1 MSHLSNVTGGSG
13 TNKNRRMRYTLSVF
27 TLFFLMKSRSHSNTH
42 TQSADAMK
50 NRINWIERIM
60 FVVKFE
66 SHVKFNWERSS
77 SQSCWVYCIGST
89 VDYHFI
95 VSFRINTSIP
105 SMFSHFALVSMLQ
118 LTLCVCV
125 CIILIYDVQRYW
137 KMLAINLLWKKLRE
151 DTNTLCK
158 IMRWC
163 CSLCENASRINLV
176 AIYSTD
182 WWIMWICD
190 ASIYSLMVRYMQSTH
205 NCWQFFK
212 IRQHLLR
219 TRFDAFI

>member
-118 LTLCVCV
+118 LTLWVCVCV
-125 CIILIYDVQRYW
+125 HYINIRCTEILKNVSYQLTLEKVTWRHKHTVQNNALMLFAPWKRVKNKFSCDIFNRLMDYVNMWCI
-137 KMLAINLLWKKLRE
+137 
-151 DTNTLCK
+151 
-158 IMRWC
+158 
-163 CSLCENASRINLV
+163 
-176 AIYSTD
+176 
-182 WWIMWICD
+182 
-190 ASIYSLMVRYMQSTH
+190 
-205 NCWQFFK
+205 
-212 IRQHLLR
+212 HL
-219 TRFDAFI
+219 